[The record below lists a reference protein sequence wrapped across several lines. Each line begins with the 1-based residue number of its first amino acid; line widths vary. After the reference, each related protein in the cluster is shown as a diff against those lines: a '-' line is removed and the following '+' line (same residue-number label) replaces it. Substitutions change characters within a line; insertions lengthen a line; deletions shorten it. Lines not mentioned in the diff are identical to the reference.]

1 MVTVSPY
8 SQTKSP
14 EPCSRA
20 GPGHLRARGRARIS
34 NSKLLYGELEAGAE
48 DAAEAE
54 AAASEAADEAAAAA
68 SADEE
73 AAAAAESAAAGAV
86 VSVLAQPASASAAR
100 RALRASF
107 VFIELYPEKEKANGE
122 RPNLKLTS

>member
-1 MVTVSPY
+1 MVTVRPY

-14 EPCSRA
+14 EPCSTRRS
-20 GPGHLRARGRARIS
+20 GPFASPRIGLES
-34 NSKLLYGELEAGAE
+34 VTRSYYYGELEAGAE
-48 DAAEAE
+48 EAAEAL
-54 AAASEAADEAAAAA
+54 AAASEAAEEAAEAESAA
-68 SADEE
+68 EE

-107 VFIELYPEKEKANGE
+107 VFIELYPEIEKGK
-122 RPNLKLTS
+122 R